1 MDKKGLFKE
10 SEKIELKKSTSEL
23 KEAIEAIVG
32 ILNKHKK
39 GDLYFGIRDDGV
51 ILGQS
56 ISDATLR
63 EISKAISDYIEPKIF
78 PKIQQ
83 VSLNG
88 KDCVKVE
95 FEGKEVPYFAFGRAY
110 LRTGTENKK
119 ISAKELE
126 NLILD
131 KNRDNFSWDKE
142 ISKKSMGDVNSK
154 LVKEFIKKANEAKRI
169 NFGFTNIKEVLN
181 KLGLLKNKKLF
192 SAVDILFCDKN
203 SLEIQV
209 AVFAG
214 TDKTTFLDIKQ
225 LKGNIFELLNE
236 SETYIKEHIDWRAEL
251 KDRERKE
258 IPEVPIRAITEA
270 LVNSL
275 CHRDY
280 VNPKANEV
288 AIFKDRIEIYNP
300 GQFPEGYEPKDFL
313 SGKERSIL
321 RNPLIANTLYLSRDI
336 ERWGSGLKRINDVCR
351 EANVKVEFQKIKSG
365 FLVVFYRKKDW
376 GEDRVGEKVGEKVGE
391 NEYKILDIIRENSS
405 ITYIELS
412 EILGMA
418 EKNIYKNIEKLK
430 QKGLLRRVGPAKGG
444 YWEVLK

>member
-131 KNRDNFSWDKE
+131 KNRDNFSWDK
-142 ISKKSMGDVNSK
+142 
-154 LVKEFIKKANEAKRI
+154 
-169 NFGFTNIKEVLN
+169 
-181 KLGLLKNKKLF
+181 
-192 SAVDILFCDKN
+192 
-203 SLEIQV
+203 
-209 AVFAG
+209 
-214 TDKTTFLDIKQ
+214 
-225 LKGNIFELLNE
+225 
-236 SETYIKEHIDWRAEL
+236 
-251 KDRERKE
+251 
-258 IPEVPIRAITEA
+258 
-270 LVNSL
+270 
-275 CHRDY
+275 
-280 VNPKANEV
+280 
-288 AIFKDRIEIYNP
+288 
-300 GQFPEGYEPKDFL
+300 
-313 SGKERSIL
+313 
-321 RNPLIANTLYLSRDI
+321 
-336 ERWGSGLKRINDVCR
+336 
-351 EANVKVEFQKIKSG
+351 
-365 FLVVFYRKKDW
+365 
-376 GEDRVGEKVGEKVGE
+376 
-391 NEYKILDIIRENSS
+391 
-405 ITYIELS
+405 
-412 EILGMA
+412 
-418 EKNIYKNIEKLK
+418 
-430 QKGLLRRVGPAKGG
+430 
-444 YWEVLK
+444 